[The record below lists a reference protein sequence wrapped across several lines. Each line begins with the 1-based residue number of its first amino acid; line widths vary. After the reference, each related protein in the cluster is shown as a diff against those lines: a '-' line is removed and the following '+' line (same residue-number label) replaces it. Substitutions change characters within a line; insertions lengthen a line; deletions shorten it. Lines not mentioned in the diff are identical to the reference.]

1 MDLENPWIDTEMNI
15 PQRNKLD
22 AKKLIF
28 SHLPAGR
35 QAPLEDL
42 MYALIF
48 LSSKPSDMSAV
59 HSYCSMAVFRR
70 GTKFI
75 IC

>member
-1 MDLENPWIDTEMNI
+1 MDLESPRIGTTMNI
-15 PQRNKLD
+15 PHRDELD
-22 AKKLIF
+22 ANKLIF

-48 LSSKPSDMSAV
+48 LSSKPSDMSAI
-59 HSYCSMAVFRR
+59 HSY
-70 GTKFI
+70 
-75 IC
+75 